1 MFENIKGGQRYP
13 SFELLADDLRRGY
26 KQAHPEQTEDEY
38 GFSVHTN
45 PDGKSGFARASRVE
59 NKDDETIVLS
69 TTLLIENNTVVGRIR
84 NEEARSFW
92 IP

>member
-1 MFENIKGGQRYP
+1 MFEYIKGGQRYP

-26 KQAHPEQTEDEY
+26 KQAHPEQNEDDYE
-38 GFSVHTN
+38 FSIHQN
-45 PDGKSGFARASRVE
+45 PNGKSGFVRACRVE
-59 NKDDETIVLS
+59 DKGDETIVLS
-69 TTLLIENNTVVGRIR
+69 TTLLIEDNTVVGRIR